1 MTYFQYD
8 PAILAQYPNLT
19 GGIIRLQNTH
29 NPPSSPELQAAYLAE
44 QTAVREKIGETPLSE
59 LPALAGWRVAF
70 RQFGVDPTQYR
81 SACESLLRRLTKKG
95 DIPSINTLVDI
106 GNLVSIRYGLPIAIL
121 DMAQI
126 AGTITV
132 HVADGSETFI
142 DLHETEPVHP
152 AVGEVVFSDVN
163 KQVVARRW
171 CWRQSATSAAS
182 ETTTEALITIEA
194 QHAGGET
201 SVRAAVQDILP
212 LLQLYAGGTA
222 HHALLNAAN
231 PAFQAQK

>member
-1 MTYFQYD
+1 MTLFQYHPD
-8 PAILAQYPNLT
+8 ILAQYPNLS
-19 GGIIRLQNTH
+19 GGIILLQGTH

-44 QTAVREKIGETPLSE
+44 QNAVRARIGAKSLSE
-59 LPALAGWRVAF
+59 LPALAGWRAAF

-95 DIPSINTLVDI
+95 DIPAINTLVDI

-121 DMAQI
+121 DRTQI
-126 AGTITV
+126 NGAITV

-142 DLHETEPVHP
+142 DLHESEPVHP

-163 KQVVARRW
+163 QHVVARRW

-182 ETTTEALITIEA
+182 ATTTDALITIEA
-194 QHAGGET
+194 QHAGGEAD
-201 SVRAAVQDILP
+201 VRAALADILP
-212 LLQLYAGGTA
+212 LLQHYAGGTA
-222 HHALLNAAN
+222 QYALLNAAN
-231 PAFQAQK
+231 PVF